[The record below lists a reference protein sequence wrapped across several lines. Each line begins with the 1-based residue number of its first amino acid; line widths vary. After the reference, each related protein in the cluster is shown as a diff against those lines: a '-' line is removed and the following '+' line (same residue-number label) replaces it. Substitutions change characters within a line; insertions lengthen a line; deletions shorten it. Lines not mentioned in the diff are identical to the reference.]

1 MYRLSGA
8 VRRAERCI
16 HWRSLLGDAASTQA
30 QQAAP
35 AAFAEASRQGA
46 ASLVRSVATRCSRAH
61 STHAAG
67 AEQSAVVCACVLERL
82 PIVLPPQPAWEL
94 EYQARDCW
102 RRSHAV
108 ALTAFARCGRECPR
122 RTTEP
127 AWDVRAGVAL
137 REDARNLQDVPE
149 GMRRAEAPAQ
159 RSS

>member
-46 ASLVRSVATRCSRAH
+46 ASLVRSMATRCSRAH

-94 EYQARDCW
+94 EYQAR
-102 RRSHAV
+102 RLAAAV
-108 ALTAFARCGRECPR
+108 THCGTYGFC
-122 RTTEP
+122 
-127 AWDVRAGVAL
+127 AL
-137 REDARNLQDVPE
+137 RPRVPTAH
-149 GMRRAEAPAQ
+149 G
-159 RSS
+159 